1 MTANRL
7 PSQERYM
14 ALASRCDQ
22 LAATART
29 EGDRK
34 DYLQRAS
41 VWRRL
46 GAARLPEGSQQSP
59 FQIGL
64 ARGADTA
71 REPRTPPTRP
81 FPKKGSASAWE
92 LSGAASAL

>member
-29 EGDRK
+29 EGDRF
-34 DYLQRAS
+34 DYLQRAD

-46 GAARLPEGSQQSP
+46 GAARLPEGTQQSP
-59 FQIGL
+59 FPNRSGPG
-64 ARGADTA
+64 RGYGKRTKNANDA
-71 REPRTPPTRP
+71 HVSQKRPRQRV
-81 FPKKGSASAWE
+81 
-92 LSGAASAL
+92 GA

>member
-29 EGDRK
+29 EGDRL
-34 DYLQRAS
+34 DYLQRAD
-41 VWRRL
+41 VFRRL
-46 GAARLPEGSQQSP
+46 GAARLPEDTQRSPSP
-59 FQIGL
+59 FAPRSGPG
-64 ARGADTA
+64 RGHGKRSKNAVDA
-71 REPRTPPTRP
+71 QVSKKRPRQR
-81 FPKKGSASAWE
+81 
-92 LSGAASAL
+92 LGA